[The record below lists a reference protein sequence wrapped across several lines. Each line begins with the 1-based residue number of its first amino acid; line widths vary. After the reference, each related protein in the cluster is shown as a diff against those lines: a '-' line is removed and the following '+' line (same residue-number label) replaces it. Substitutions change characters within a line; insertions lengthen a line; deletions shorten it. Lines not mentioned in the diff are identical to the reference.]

1 MQRDYLDCMKAKTIQ
16 RLFEVS
22 QSKAVNTPVIG
33 ILVKEGLTLPNS
45 VIEDIGGFSLAPRYS
60 AKQLRQINKRLKYK
74 NRQEEKLAR
83 KQLGF
88 VAKW

>member
-1 MQRDYLDCMKAKTIQ
+1 MKTKTIQ

-22 QSKAVNTPVIG
+22 QSKAVNTPVMG
-33 ILVKEGLTLPNS
+33 ILVKEGLNLPSS
-45 VIEDIGGFSLAPRYS
+45 VTEDIGGFSLAPRYS
-60 AKQLRQINKRLKYK
+60 AKQIRQINKRLKYK
-74 NRQEEKLAR
+74 NRQEEKWAR